1 MKALCL
7 WICAIIAAT
16 HAMASES
23 PPVPTT
29 PAAVSDLVYAQPFT
43 LVEGYQYDWSA
54 DRPTVRSGILVV
66 LKVDPD
72 LVLPRNAAEPV
83 LYAGNQPVQRLNQG
97 YESGYVI
104 AIIPGETD
112 LTQAPIWFGRPEL
125 PERISTPRVQSER
138 ALAAAADIR
147 PFAADK
153 VQNVRQEPIQ
163 AADLFSL
170 LRDHVANLVLEY
182 SPQERD
188 LAETWRLPVAT
199 AGPRPR

>member
-1 MKALCL
+1 MKAFRLSICL
-7 WICAIIAAT
+7 LIVAI

-29 PAAVSDLVYAQPFT
+29 PAAVSDLVYARPFT
-43 LVEGYQYDWSA
+43 LAEGYQYDWSA
-54 DRPTVRSGILVV
+54 DRPIVRSGTLVV

-72 LVLPRNAAEPV
+72 LVLPRNSAEPV
-83 LYAGNQPVQRLNQG
+83 LYAGNQPLQRLNQG
-97 YESGYVI
+97 HESGYVI
-104 AIIPGETD
+104 AIIPGEID
-112 LTQAPIWFGRPEL
+112 LTQTPIWFGRPEL
-125 PERISTPRVQSER
+125 PERISAQTVQSER
-138 ALAAAADIR
+138 ALAEAADIQ
-147 PFAADK
+147 PFAAET
-153 VQNVRQEPIQ
+153 VQNVSQERLQ

-199 AGPRPR
+199 AAPRPR